1 MNEPARAACSDVMGQ
16 LWEYIDGELTVERTA
31 LIKGHL
37 ERCQACF
44 PQYDFHKA
52 FMEFLGRQCHYEA
65 PPGLRR
71 KVFEMLLK
79 EEQRAATSE

>member
-1 MNEPARAACSDVMGQ
+1 MTKPPGASCNDVMGQ
-16 LWEYIDGELTVERTA
+16 LWEYIDGELTPERTD
-31 LIKGHL
+31 LIKAHL

-52 FMEFLGRQCHYEA
+52 FMEFLGRQCHQAA

-71 KVFEMLLK
+71 KVFELLLSD
-79 EEQRAATSE
+79 EQRISGP